1 VAGNEVS
8 YAEYSVM
15 TMADIR
21 VALADDDV
29 EPVAGLSRP
38 RSLRVDLGIRRGFAW
53 AWRPARSVAG
63 SAMSGIALKPT
74 AVAIEGD
81 TATITYDVL
90 VGGTVAYTGQT
101 GTLAKLANVGVVPMA
116 ELCRFLA
123 SASNPCL
130 A

>member
-1 VAGNEVS
+1 
-8 YAEYSVM
+8 
-15 TMADIR
+15 
-21 VALADDDV
+21 
-29 EPVAGLSRP
+29 
-38 RSLRVDLGIRRGFAW
+38 
-53 AWRPARSVAG
+53 
-63 SAMSGIALKPT
+63 MSGIALKPT

-123 SASNPCL
+123 SASNPCP